1 MQILTI
7 NRNSQISKIFSQFLH
22 FTVTFSEGIRVK
34 RFEPQSGQIGHA
46 RTGSIQFFLK
56 FLEFRYYLYY
66 GTTTKNPNR
75 CRFWF

>member
-46 RTGSIQFFLK
+46 RTGSIQFF
-56 FLEFRYYLYY
+56 
-66 GTTTKNPNR
+66 
-75 CRFWF
+75 